1 MYTLPLDSRVIGKR
15 LGKTIYSDDGKVL
28 LQKGTVITA
37 GYLSALLRRGYKRI
51 YIENEIVP
59 DIEPSDVIHEET
71 RIKAA
76 QCINRTLTSIAQ
88 GKRTDLAQVM
98 SVVDEI
104 LEELDDSSEMVFGL
118 STLRGVDDY
127 TFMHCVNVS
136 ILALILGAG
145 LKLDKKRLKNLGVG
159 AILHDVGKTKVE
171 RSILLKPSR
180 LSPDEFA
187 LVKLHTVYG
196 YDILNNH
203 FGMPMESS
211 CVALQHHERY
221 NGGGYPEGMVGE
233 AIHLNGRITAVA
245 DVYDAMTSDRVYR
258 AAMLPHKAIE
268 FIRDGA
274 GEEFDPKVIKVLL
287 ERIAPYPAGTLVR
300 LSTGQVG
307 VVIKQVSRQP
317 LYPLVRVVT
326 DDKLELVEPYDV
338 TTEPSSGVS
347 IEAVMD
353 RYPEKVELQIQARNL
368 RGSLAKGG

>member
-51 YIENEIVP
+51 YVENEIVP
-59 DIEPSDVIHEET
+59 DIEPSDAVHEET
-71 RIKAA
+71 RIRAA

-88 GKRTDLAQVM
+88 GKRADLAQVM

-136 ILALILGAG
+136 ILALILGSG
-145 LKLDKKRLKNLGVG
+145 LKMDKKRLKNLGVG

-187 LVKLHTVYG
+187 RVTLHTVYG

-203 FGMPMESS
+203 FGMPMESA

-221 NGGGYPEGMVGE
+221 NGGGYPEGLVGE

-258 AAMLPHKAIE
+258 AAILPHKAIE

-307 VVIKQVSRQP
+307 VVIKQVPRQP

-326 DDKLELVEPYDV
+326 DDKLELVEPYDL

-353 RYPEKVELQIQARNL
+353 RYPEKVELQIQARNH